1 MSQSL
6 LIGWLHFA
14 APSLNQRIIAAHQ
27 KIQSEMDI
35 IYLLIP
41 VSLLAVLLISM
52 LFWWAIKGGQFDDLE
67 GPSFQIMMDDDRDT
81 PKQPAQE
88 SQR

>member
-1 MSQSL
+1 
-6 LIGWLHFA
+6 
-14 APSLNQRIIAAHQ
+14 
-27 KIQSEMDI
+27 MDI

-41 VSLLAVLLISM
+41 VSLVVVLLISM

-67 GPSFQIMMDDDRDT
+67 GPGFQIMMDDDSD
-81 PKQPAQE
+81 KSEQSAQE